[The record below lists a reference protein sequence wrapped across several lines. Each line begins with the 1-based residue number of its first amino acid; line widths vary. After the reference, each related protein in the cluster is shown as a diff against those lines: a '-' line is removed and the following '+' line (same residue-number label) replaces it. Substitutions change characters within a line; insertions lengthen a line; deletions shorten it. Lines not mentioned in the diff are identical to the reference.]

1 VSPRHDTERYVPAA
15 GRRVFSGVYD
25 PVVALTMRERAF
37 RGAVLVAALA
47 PPVPSTVVDIGCGTG
62 SLAIALARHV
72 PQLRVVGVDG
82 DPDMLA
88 RAQTKLAQSGAMVD
102 WVEGR
107 AERLPCKDA
116 RTDVAVLRSC
126 CTISRRLA
134 RTPRSRRLV
143 ACCVPVGDWSSPT
156 GAGRAIRSRLWAS
169 LRCSFD
175 GFATTGEHRGGR
187 LAQRIEQAGFDNL
200 RVLQRWRTVWGS
212 LELIVATQRPV
223 D

>member
-116 RTDVAVLRSC
+116 STDVAVLTLVLHHLAPAGKDAALSEA
-126 CTISRRLA
+126 RR
-134 RTPRSRRLV
+134 V
-143 ACCVPVGDWSSPT
+143 
-156 GAGRAIRSRLWAS
+156 
-169 LRCSFD
+169 LRP
-175 GFATTGEHRGGR
+175 GGR
-187 LAQRIEQAGFDNL
+187 LVVADWGRPRDPLTSLGFLALQFRRFRHHRRAPRRSAGAAD
-200 RVLQRWRTVWGS
+200 
-212 LELIVATQRPV
+212 
-223 D
+223 